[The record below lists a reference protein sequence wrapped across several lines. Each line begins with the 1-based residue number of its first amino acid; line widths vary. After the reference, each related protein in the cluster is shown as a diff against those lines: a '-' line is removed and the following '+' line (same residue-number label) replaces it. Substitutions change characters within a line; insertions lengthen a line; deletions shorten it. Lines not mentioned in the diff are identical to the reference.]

1 MTAQKSAQGRC
12 TWPGIDD
19 PIYTAYHDT
28 EWGVPLTDD
37 RALYEK
43 LVLES
48 FQSGLSWLT
57 ILKKRENFRRAF
69 DNFDAATVAAY
80 GPRDIERLMNDAGIV
95 RNRRKIEAA
104 IQNAR
109 AVLKLAATEATTLE
123 RFLWSFAP
131 PPEDAR
137 TPRAMTDIA
146 TETASSRALAKAL
159 KARGFAHL
167 GPTSLYAMMQ
177 STGMVNDHLATCHRR
192 AACAKLQAAQ
202 RKRMP

>member
-1 MTAQKSAQGRC
+1 MTVQKPAKVRC

-19 PIYTAYHDT
+19 PVYTTYHDT

-69 DNFDAATVAAY
+69 DNFDVSIVAGY
-80 GPRDIERLMNDAGIV
+80 GPRDIERLMGDAGIV

-109 AVLKLAATEATTLE
+109 AVLKLVAAEATTLE

-131 PPEDAR
+131 ATNNALAPQAMADVAAETDA
-137 TPRAMTDIA
+137 
-146 TETASSRALAKAL
+146 SRALAKAL

-167 GPTSLYAMMQ
+167 GPTTLYAMMQ

-192 AACAKLQAAQ
+192 TACAKLQAAQ